1 MVLILMLRANSGTD
15 PNPPRFDVPCGV
27 LDGCSR
33 PRNQRL
39 AQNFLIY

>member
-1 MVLILMLRANSGTD
+1 LILMLRANSGTD

-27 LDGCSR
+27 LDGCSQ

-39 AQNFLIY
+39 YQNLLIH